1 VTLEN
6 MGEEIKKESA
16 EIKSIKLTHGGR
28 RPGAG
33 RKKKIRPTETEKII
47 AKTKG
52 KNDGAR
58 RGAGRLK
65 ANKVTAEVMEL
76 ARQYGPGAIAELAR
90 LATQAESEAA
100 RVAAIK
106 ELLDR
111 GYGRAV
117 QPIEGTMK
125 YGVSEQLAELLREN
139 ASGTLGSEIARRA
152 LPAPNVE
159 HEQELH

>member
-1 VTLEN
+1 LRCPASPN
-6 MGEEIKKESA
+6 WGGPRPNS
-16 EIKSIKLTHGGR
+16 GGR

-33 RKKKIRPTETEKII
+33 RKKGTP
-47 AKTKG
+47 
-52 KNDGAR
+52 
-58 RGAGRLK
+58 
-65 ANKVTAEVMEL
+65 NKVTAEIKEL
-76 ARQYGPGAIAELAR
+76 AQKYGHEPVAELAR
-90 LATQAESEAA
+90 LATKAESEAA

-117 QPIEGTMK
+117 QPIEGSMT
-125 YGVSEQLAELLREN
+125 YGVSDQLAELSREN

-152 LPAPNVE
+152 LPAPNSE